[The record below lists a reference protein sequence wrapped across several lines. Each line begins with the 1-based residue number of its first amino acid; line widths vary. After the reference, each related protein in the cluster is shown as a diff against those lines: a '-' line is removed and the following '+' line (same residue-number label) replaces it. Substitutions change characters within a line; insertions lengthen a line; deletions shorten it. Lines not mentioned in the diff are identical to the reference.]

1 MAKQL
6 YRPANQHTLLWI
18 FIGLCGVAGL
28 LLTLFSLD
36 ALGLTDGF
44 EIGSF
49 LLSTI
54 PFIAA
59 IAFGVWLLGRFNRTR
74 VSGISALLEP
84 EGFLFSSQPTE
95 KSKTTFYPSMSGILA
110 SWQMDRGSDPL
121 QWIAMIEQAENR
133 MAIFEYM
140 YSTGSGKT
148 YQEHA
153 LTVVAWPA
161 SHPMFP
167 VMLTESPPIQLMKL
181 PWWSRRVWNKEVF
194 LKISGLE
201 SFQKE
206 WMVIGHDDTARKV
219 LTPTVIG
226 MLGQSPR
233 GTFWYMGQG
242 WACAAARFT
251 VDATNLRSLVDHS
264 RNVLQ
269 RVRSEN
275 LVL

>member
-110 SWQMDRGSDPL
+110 SWQMDRSVSGCLEDSIEPACRGFPPYSSLRDSSSARNQQRNPKQPFIPRCPGSWRAGK
-121 QWIAMIEQAENR
+121 WIVAPIHSN
-133 MAIFEYM
+133 
-140 YSTGSGKT
+140 GS
-148 YQEHA
+148 Q
-153 LTVVAWPA
+153 
-161 SHPMFP
+161 
-167 VMLTESPPIQLMKL
+167 
-181 PWWSRRVWNKEVF
+181 
-194 LKISGLE
+194 
-201 SFQKE
+201 
-206 WMVIGHDDTARKV
+206 
-219 LTPTVIG
+219 
-226 MLGQSPR
+226 
-233 GTFWYMGQG
+233 
-242 WACAAARFT
+242 
-251 VDATNLRSLVDHS
+251 
-264 RNVLQ
+264 
-269 RVRSEN
+269 
-275 LVL
+275 